1 MLDFDFKELSQL
13 DDVESHNVDRV
24 LKKLMVPKGLRWKII
39 RRTSRDNARTPVQWD
54 ATANAG
60 FTPGKPWLGVNRNYR
75 EINLASQKGDPD
87 SIYSW
92 YKDMIALR
100 KGSDV
105 LQKGEFIPLETGP
118 QVFAYR
124 RRLQD
129 KQLTIILNFSDKNAA
144 CAYSGT
150 LLKSNYPRREFDGT
164 LSPWEA
170 VILG

>member
-1 MLDFDFKELSQL
+1 MLDFDFTELSQL

-24 LKKLMVPKGLRWKII
+24 LRSLHVPAKLRWKII

-54 ATANAG
+54 ATANGG
-60 FTPGKPWLGVNRNYR
+60 FSTGKPWLGVNKNYKD
-75 EINLASQKGDPD
+75 INLASQKDVPD

-129 KQLTIILNFSDKNAA
+129 KQLTIVLNFSNDPAS
-144 CAYSGT
+144 CAHSGT
-150 LLKSNYPRREFDGT
+150 LLKSNYPRHKFGGT
-164 LSPWEA
+164 LQPWEA